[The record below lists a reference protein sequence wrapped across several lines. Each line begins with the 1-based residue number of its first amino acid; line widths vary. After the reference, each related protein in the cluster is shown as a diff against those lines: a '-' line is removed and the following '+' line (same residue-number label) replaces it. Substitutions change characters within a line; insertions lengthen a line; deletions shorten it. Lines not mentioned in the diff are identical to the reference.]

1 MKTIKL
7 TKMQGLGNDFVVLD
21 YAEYEKTGLTMS
33 ELAKKLCDRNFG
45 VGADGMMIPNLTPQ
59 DKNADI
65 GWYFYN
71 SDGTTAQMCGNG
83 IRCFAKYVKDKKLV
97 DSNKFSVETL
107 AGIII
112 PEILN
117 DGNVKVNMS
126 KPILTPEKIP
136 FKGENNL
143 NYELNADEKTFKI
156 NAVSMGNPHC
166 VIFTDGSEDLLKMAK
181 TYGPEIE
188 KHSLFPEKT
197 NVEFVKLISKNE
209 MDMRVWERGCGIT
222 LACGTG
228 ACACVVAGIL
238 NNLTENKVK
247 VNLLGGALTIEW
259 QGSSQNLEQ
268 DVFMS
273 GPAEYTFFAEY
284 IL

>member
-1 MKTIKL
+1 MNIKL

-21 YAEYEKTGLTMS
+21 YDEYEKTGLTMP
-33 ELAKKLCDRNFG
+33 ELAKKLCDRNLG
-45 VGADGMMIPNLTPQ
+45 VGADGMIIPNLSPQ
-59 DKNADI
+59 DKSADI

-112 PEILN
+112 PEILD

-126 KPILTPEKIP
+126 KPILAPAKIP
-136 FKGENNL
+136 FRGENNL
-143 NYELNADEKTFKI
+143 NHELKTSEKTFKI

-166 VIFTDGSEDLLKMAK
+166 VIFTDGSEDLLEMAK

-188 KHSLFPEKT
+188 KNPLFPEKT
-197 NVEFVKLISKNE
+197 NVEFVKIISKNE
-209 MDMRVWERGCGIT
+209 IDMRVWERGCGIT

-238 NNLTENKVK
+238 NNLTENKVE

-259 QGSSQNLEQ
+259 HGSKDNLEQ